1 MRQGATSQRHE
12 KSPLTLLNPT
22 FYINHLKTHK
32 RQNQMVSLCIYHYIS
47 LTYHLKIL
55 SMSLL
60 SYLPNFCAVY
70 HCILLRP
77 RWCDVWPSS
86 LFCCCWRVAVEAGCS
101 DGRSSHGRL
110 GCAPGLWGSLPRAP
124 KRKEQNHQQRSR
136 NPGIAWENH
145 GKHDGIIA
153 YSSCNMRDKCGK
165 TMIIFA
171 IFHAWL
177 QSGHGAEH

>member
-1 MRQGATSQRHE
+1 MPESNG
-12 KSPLTLLNPT
+12 
-22 FYINHLKTHK
+22 II
-32 RQNQMVSLCIYHYIS
+32 MYIS
-47 LTYHLKIL
+47 LYITYIPFKNLIYVTSIIFTKFLRRI
-55 SMSLL
+55 SLYIATAAMVRRL
-60 SYLPNFCAVY
+60 AVVA
-70 HCILLRP
+70 LLLLLACRSRSWVQ
-77 RWCDVWPSS
+77 RWPQQS
-86 LFCCCWRVAVEAGCS
+86 RT
-101 DGRSSHGRL
+101 L

-124 KRKEQNHQQRSR
+124 TRKEQNHQQRSR
-136 NPGIAWENH
+136 NPGNAWENH